1 MDEDEQVRLEEIYEA
16 VGIAAA
22 YLMNSR
28 LPVTASNTIMLLRA
42 QGVMATDKRQKQ
54 IFAAAKK
61 HLLAKIMK
69 PL

>member
-1 MDEDEQVRLEEIYEA
+1 MDEDEQVRLEEIHEA

-28 LPVTASNTIMLLRA
+28 LPVTASNTIMVLRA
-42 QGVMATDKRQKQ
+42 QGVMVMNKRQKQ
-54 IFAAAKK
+54 ILAAAKK
-61 HLLAKIMK
+61 HLLEKIMK